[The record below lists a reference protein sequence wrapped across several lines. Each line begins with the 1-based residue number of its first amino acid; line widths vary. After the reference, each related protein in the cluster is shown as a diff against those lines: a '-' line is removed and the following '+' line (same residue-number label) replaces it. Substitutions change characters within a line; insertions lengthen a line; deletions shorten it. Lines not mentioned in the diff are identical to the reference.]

1 MLEFV
6 LQVVFCVLQKVFYEV
21 LWVKGWELVYGF
33 ADLVC
38 GSGVFVSGFRNCV
51 TRKDFV
57 CKQLNKCKYI
67 Y

>member
-1 MLEFV
+1 MH
-6 LQVVFCVLQKVFYEV
+6 
-21 LWVKGWELVYGF
+21 GF